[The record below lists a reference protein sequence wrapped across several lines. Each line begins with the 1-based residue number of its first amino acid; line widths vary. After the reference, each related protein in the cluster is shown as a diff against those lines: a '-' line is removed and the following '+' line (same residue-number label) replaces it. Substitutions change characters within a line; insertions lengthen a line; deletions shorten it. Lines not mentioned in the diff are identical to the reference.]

1 MVDNFEQLNSL
12 LKFESDDDFYMLQII
27 KRRKENPDV
36 DRNSSTLKT
45 VYLHRENQL
54 MEIKEDLIWLAD
66 KNNARIYLNPNRK
79 SFKKCTC
86 QCLKEFANRISEDNY
101 HKPYKIFDSVA
112 GSCGSKN
119 PIWLIDIDWNDISEI
134 FNNID
139 NIQYL
144 KKTYINKICELIN
157 TLRPEGNDK
166 VIAQIP
172 TKNGVHILTKP
183 FDVQEFRKWYPTT
196 DIHKNNPTLVWCN

>member
-119 PIWLIDIDWNDISEI
+119 PIWLIDIDWDEI
-134 FNNID
+134 IAHNVVYPDSIEPF
-139 NIQYL
+139 L
-144 KKTYINKICELIN
+144 EKMCVLIN
-157 TLRPEGNDK
+157 TLRPEGDDK
-166 VIAQIP
+166 IVAQIP
-172 TKNGVHILTKP
+172 TKNGVHLLTKP
-183 FDVQEFRKWYPTT
+183 FDVQEFKRWYKTI